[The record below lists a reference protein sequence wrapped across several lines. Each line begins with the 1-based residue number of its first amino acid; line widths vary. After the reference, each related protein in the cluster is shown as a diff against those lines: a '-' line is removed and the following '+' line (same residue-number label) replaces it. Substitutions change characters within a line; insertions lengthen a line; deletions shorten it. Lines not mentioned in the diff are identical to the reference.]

1 MKGFTNGLQL
11 TTCTDRDAGPANDN
25 NLFTRSHKLPQS
37 AKVIQGFA
45 NSLKRSSHFWGSFS
59 DSVLLVDWS
68 LSESRL
74 FGRIHII
81 VNHNWPVYST
91 ISKAS

>member
-1 MKGFTNGLQL
+1 MKGFTNELQL
-11 TTCTDRDAGPANDN
+11 TTCTDRDAGPANDD
-25 NLFTRSHKLPQS
+25 NLFTRSHELPQS

-45 NSLKRSSHFWGSFS
+45 DGLKRSSHFSGSLS

-68 LSESRL
+68 LSGSRL